1 MIKRR
6 RSVPGHQENLEKRM
20 MKLKSSVLLLLLAA
34 LVLVITGCAGGQAPE
49 ATEEAGPEATEAAPE
64 ESEAVEE
71 PTEAA
76 PEETEAVEE
85 PTEAA
90 PEESEAVEE
99 PTEPDSSE
107 PIKIGQLSDLTSTF
121 TPWGVQVRDGMA
133 LAAMELNE
141 AGGVNGRMIEIIVQ
155 DSENDG
161 DIGVDRFERLV
172 EEGVVA
178 VGGILSSGVGAPVAA
193 TAEQLQMPVF
203 LVKSG
208 TEAALTADSRYTFRT
223 CLPAA
228 PMTAGPVLQYAQEQ
242 GYTRVGAIVADYPWG
257 QSFKSAMENT
267 FEGSGVEFTIEV
279 APVPPNTDFT
289 PFVRAMAE
297 FDAEMIAATGH
308 PPGNAAIVTL
318 SADLHDVPV
327 TGAWT
332 PPDLVVGGLQELAVG
347 RYTDFSCADYF
358 SDSYADLA
366 RRYLAFSDNQLM
378 SDDAVAGYAI
388 VQMVAEAVGEV
399 GDDPVA
405 IAQYLHDN
413 EFNMPGYAHPLSWTE
428 WGELAAAQPIFTI
441 ISEGPAPE
449 GLNEAGDWWF
459 ELLSQSDPL
468 EPYVPGP

>member
-1 MIKRR
+1 
-6 RSVPGHQENLEKRM
+6 M
-20 MKLKSSVLLLLLAA
+20 MKRWRFVFLPLLAVFA
-34 LVLVITGCAGGQAPE
+34 LVVTACAGGQTPE
-49 ATEEAGPEATEAAPE
+49 VTEETAPEATEAAPAAT
-64 ESEAVEE
+64 EAPE

-76 PEETEAVEE
+76 PA
-85 PTEAA
+85 
-90 PEESEAVEE
+90 
-99 PTEPDSSE
+99 E

-133 LAAMELNE
+133 LAAQEINE

-208 TEAALTADSRYTFRT
+208 TEAALTRESRYTFRT

-242 GYTRVGAIVADYPWG
+242 GVTRVGAIVADYPWG

-267 FEGSGVEFTIEV
+267 FEGSGIEYTIEV
-279 APVPPNTDFT
+279 APVPPDTDFT
-289 PFVRAMAE
+289 PFVRAMAD

-332 PPDLVVGGLQELAVG
+332 PPDLAVGGLQDLAIG
-347 RYTDFSCADYF
+347 RYSDFSCADYF

-366 RRYLAFSDNQLM
+366 RRYLEFSDNQLM

-388 VQMVAEAVGEV
+388 VQMVAEAVEQV

-428 WGELAAAQPIFTI
+428 WGELAESQPIFTI

-468 EPYVPGP
+468 EPYEPEQ

>member
-1 MIKRR
+1 MKRWR
-6 RSVPGHQENLEKRM
+6 AVS
-20 MKLKSSVLLLLLAA
+20 LLLLLVFALTLAA
-34 LVLVITGCAGGQAPE
+34 CGGTESPE
-49 ATEEAGPEATEAAPE
+49 PTEEAAPE
-64 ESEAVEE
+64 PTEAVTEAEEPAEAEPEEVEE
-71 PTEAA
+71 PAE
-76 PEETEAVEE
+76 PE
-85 PTEAA
+85 
-90 PEESEAVEE
+90 
-99 PTEPDSSE
+99 SSE

-121 TPWGVQVRDGMA
+121 TPWGVNVRDGMA
-133 LAAMELNE
+133 LAAQEINE

-172 EEGVVA
+172 EDGVVA
-178 VGGILSSGVGAPVAA
+178 VGGILSSGVGAPVGA
-193 TAEQLQMPVF
+193 TAEQLQIPLF

-208 TEAALTADSRYTFRT
+208 TEAALTRDSRFTFRT

-228 PMTAGPVLQYAQEQ
+228 PMDAGPVLQYAQEQ
-242 GYTRVGAIVADYPWG
+242 GFTKVGAIVADYPWG
-257 QSFKSAMENT
+257 QAFKAAMENT
-267 FEGSGVEFTIEV
+267 FEGSGIEYTIEV
-279 APVPPNTDFT
+279 APVPPTTDFT
-289 PFVRAMAE
+289 PFVRAMAD
-297 FDAEMIAATGH
+297 FGAEMIAATGH

-332 PPDLVVGGLQELAVG
+332 PPDLVVGGLQDLAIG
-347 RYTDFSCADYF
+347 RYSDFSCADYF

-366 RRYLAFSDNQLM
+366 QRYLAFSDNQFM

-388 VQMVAEAVGEV
+388 VQMVAQAVGEV

-405 IAQYLHDN
+405 IAEYLHAN

-428 WGELAAAQPIFTI
+428 WGELSQSQPIFTI

-468 EPYVPGP
+468 EPYEPGQ

>member
-1 MIKRR
+1 MKRWR
-6 RSVPGHQENLEKRM
+6 LVF
-20 MKLKSSVLLLLLAA
+20 LLLLAA
-34 LVLVITGCAGGQAPE
+34 FALVLASCGGDETPE
-49 ATEEAGPEATEAAPE
+49 ATEESAPEATEAAP
-64 ESEAVEE
+64 AA
-71 PTEAA
+71 TEA
-76 PEETEAVEE
+76 P
-85 PTEAA
+85 
-90 PEESEAVEE
+90 E
-99 PTEPDSSE
+99 PTEPAPSE

-133 LAAMELNE
+133 LAAQEINE

-178 VGGILSSGVGAPVAA
+178 IAGTISSGVGAPVAA
-193 TAEQLQMPVF
+193 TAEQLQMPYL

-208 TEAALTADSRYTFRT
+208 TEAALTRDSRYTFRT

-228 PMTAGPVLQYAQEQ
+228 PMVAGPILQYAQEQ
-242 GYTRVGAIVADYPWG
+242 GFARVGAIVADYPWG
-257 QSFKSAMENT
+257 QAVMSAIENT
-267 FEGSGVEFTIEV
+267 FEDSDIEYTIEV
-279 APVPPNTDFT
+279 APVPPSTDFT

-297 FDAEMIAATGH
+297 FDADMIAATGH
-308 PPGNAAIVTL
+308 PPGNSAIVTL

-332 PPDLVVGGLQELAVG
+332 PPDLAVGGLQELAIG
-347 RYTDFSCADYF
+347 RYSDFGCADYF

-366 RRYLAFSDNQLM
+366 RRYLEFSDNELM
-378 SDDAVAGYAI
+378 SDDAIAGYAI

-405 IAQYLHDN
+405 IAEYLHAN

-428 WGELAAAQPIFTI
+428 WGELAEAQPIFTI

-459 ELLSQSDPL
+459 ELLTQSEPL
-468 EPYVPGP
+468 EPYEPE